1 MSQQRPGNNKAT
13 SHPLSA
19 PIQAKHFF
27 HKPEK
32 WSKSPPLTW
41 FQWPKSCLL
50 DVSSGC
56 EFWICWWTYKYI
68 LHIYNIICKYRCEL
82 NEILMPFTYQ
92 KGPNLDLYIYLK
104 LNSPKQGL
112 FQPRQGSFGF
122 QVNIF
127 HIYNIIYTAVSANT
141 YIYIY
146 MYAHMFYEYHLLSF
160 LLYKPHHTSVIYTWH
175 LIWGAQFLFNPLL
188 KRWVLYIPNV

>member
-141 YIYIY
+141 YIYICMHTCSTSIIFCHFSCINHIIHQSY
-146 MYAHMFYEYHLLSF
+146 ILGTWYGVRSF
-160 LLYKPHHTSVIYTWH
+160 CLTLY
-175 LIWGAQFLFNPLL
+175 
-188 KRWVLYIPNV
+188 